1 MTLPDAVEP
10 DDRVE
15 AGRREAEGEATLPDA
30 LPVPESAPDG
40 RRNELDRCRFESAVD
55 KICNEEE
62 RWLREIDV
70 LISWSM

>member
-1 MTLPDAVEP
+1 MTLPDAVVP

-15 AGRREAEGEATLPDA
+15 AGRTEAEGEATLPDA

-55 KICNEEE
+55 NI
-62 RWLREIDV
+62 
-70 LISWSM
+70 